1 MSILPMTVLTPE
13 EIYLSSSYE
22 PDAEFVDGEIIERP
36 MGEFDHNAWQVA
48 LSAWFLS
55 HAKEWNIYV
64 ASEQRTKVT
73 LKNYRVPDVAIMDR
87 SKGREQIVTH
97 APLAAF
103 EILSPSDT
111 VQELYRK
118 LREYE
123 AMGIPQIW
131 VVDPKTDLLRRYVD
145 GVLKPEDRFDFP
157 ERGIVFD
164 FQDLAD
170 LLQK

>member
-1 MSILPMTVLTPE
+1 MKVLTPE

-73 LKNYRVPDVAIMDR
+73 LKNYRVPDVAVMDR
-87 SKGREQIVTH
+87 SKGREQIVIH

-145 GVLKPEDRFDFP
+145 GVLKPGDRFDFP

-164 FQDLAD
+164 FKDLAD